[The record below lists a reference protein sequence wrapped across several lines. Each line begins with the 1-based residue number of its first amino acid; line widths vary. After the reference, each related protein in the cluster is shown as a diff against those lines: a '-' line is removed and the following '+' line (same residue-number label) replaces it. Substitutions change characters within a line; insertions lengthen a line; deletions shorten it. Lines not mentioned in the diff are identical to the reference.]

1 MNDDLKNF
9 FIVVKEINNNFKYLF
24 EKLDKNINKK
34 IPDEIYNYLKAIN
47 DLSLDL
53 ESDINESYKP

>member
-1 MNDDLKNF
+1 MLLKQYLLVNYYRR
-9 FIVVKEINNNFKYLF
+9 NNLYLF

>member
-1 MNDDLKNF
+1 MLLKQYLL
-9 FIVVKEINNNFKYLF
+9 VKYYRRNNLYLF